1 MKRFIPIAALICA
14 LVVSNISVVQAQALD
29 AQQILAKAKQAAGG
43 DAWDKVRSL
52 YSKGKTKIS
61 GVEAEREEWVD
72 LQRLRFAEKFQYGP
86 ISGGLGFDGKAA
98 WGKEPNKPS
107 VTVQSGDF
115 YEGQIASTM
124 LKSYA
129 YWFPKRWDARTEYKG
144 QQKDEGKQF
153 QVVQI
158 SPKEGKPFEL
168 WFDSSTYLLA
178 QVRGV
183 GVKGTK
189 YLSDYGTTYVSDYH
203 NINGLK
209 IPFFATQKK
218 ANGDS
223 KIEEVQVNKLVTNEK
238 YEAPTEALKSNKKG

>member
-1 MKRFIPIAALICA
+1 MSRLMPVLLSV
-14 LVVSNISVVQAQALD
+14 LVATHVSAVQAQALD

-43 DAWDKVRSL
+43 AAWDKVRSL

-61 GVEAEREEWVD
+61 GVDADREEWVD
-72 LQRLRFAEKFQYGP
+72 LQKLRFAEKFQYGP
-86 ISGGLGFDGKAA
+86 ISGGLGFDGIAA

-107 VTVQSGDF
+107 VTVQSGEF
-115 YEGQIASTM
+115 YEGQIASTI

-129 YWFPKRWDARTEYKG
+129 YWFPKRWDAKTEYRG

-158 SPKEGKPFEL
+158 SPKAGKPFEL

-183 GVKGTK
+183 GVKGTT
-189 YLSDYGTTYVSDYH
+189 YLSDYGTTYISDYR
-203 NINGLK
+203 NVSGLK

-218 ANGDS
+218 DNGDN
-223 KIEEVQVNKLVTNEK
+223 KIEEVQVNKPITNEK
-238 YEAPTEALKSNKKG
+238 YEAPAEASRNNKKE